1 MDRSLLTERLE
12 KFNGYV
18 IYTLLDRWNFK
29 IEERNRADFFAI
41 GIHSSWREEID
52 NGEK

>member
-1 MDRSLLTERLE
+1 M
-12 KFNGYV
+12 
-18 IYTLLDRWNFK
+18 YTLLDRWNFK

-41 GIHSSWREEID
+41 SIHSSWREEID